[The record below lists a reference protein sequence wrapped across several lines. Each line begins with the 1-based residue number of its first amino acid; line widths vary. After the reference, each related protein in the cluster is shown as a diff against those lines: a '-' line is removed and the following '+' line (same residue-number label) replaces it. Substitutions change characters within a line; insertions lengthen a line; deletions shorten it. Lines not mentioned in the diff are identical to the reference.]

1 MVMQAAAWQRAAA
14 VLGVRSMNK
23 LFATVTNPV
32 PRSAPAVLS
41 TRCFV
46 RDLVMDALIG
56 VYAHERLK
64 PQRIRLNLDLDVIAP
79 GVTGEDMASVV
90 KGVVTQGHVTL
101 VETLAERIAARCLA
115 DARVAAAKVRVEKL
129 DVFPD
134 AASVGV
140 EIERARA

>member
-1 MVMQAAAWQRAAA
+1 
-14 VLGVRSMNK
+14 MNK
-23 LFATVTNPV
+23 LFATVTAPV
-32 PRSAPAVLS
+32 PRAASAALS
-41 TRCFV
+41 SRCFV

-79 GVTGEDMASVV
+79 GVTGEDMAAAVKAVV
-90 KGVVTQGHVTL
+90 SQGHVTL
-101 VETLAERIAARCLA
+101 IETLAERIAERCLA
-115 DARVAAAKVRVEKL
+115 DARVRSARVRVEKL

-140 EIERARA
+140 EIERARI

>member
-1 MVMQAAAWQRAAA
+1 
-14 VLGVRSMNK
+14 MNK
-23 LFATVTNPV
+23 LFATITA
-32 PRSAPAVLS
+32 SATASATAPAPRPAQTTTS

-56 VYAHERLK
+56 VYAHERIK
-64 PQRIRLNLDLDVIAP
+64 SQRIRLNLELDLAAP
-79 GVTGEDMASVV
+79 GVTGEDMAAVV
-90 KGVVTQGHVTL
+90 KGLVSQGHVTL
-101 VETLAERIAARCLA
+101 IETLAERIADRCLEDDRVSA
-115 DARVAAAKVRVEKL
+115 ARVRVEKL

>member
-1 MVMQAAAWQRAAA
+1 
-14 VLGVRSMNK
+14 MNK
-23 LFATVTNPV
+23 LFATITAPV

-46 RDLVMDALIG
+46 RDLVMDASIG
-56 VYAHERLK
+56 VYAHERRKL
-64 PQRIRLNLDLDVIAP
+64 QRIRLNLDLDVIAP
-79 GVTGEDMASVV
+79 GVTGEDMAAVARD
-90 KGVVTQGHVTL
+90 VVTQGHVTL
-101 VETLAERIAARCLA
+101 VETLAERIAERCLA
-115 DARVAAAKVRVEKL
+115 DARITSAKVRVEKL

>member
-1 MVMQAAAWQRAAA
+1 
-14 VLGVRSMNK
+14 MNK
-23 LFATVTNPV
+23 LFATVTAPV
-32 PRSAPAVLS
+32 PRAASAALS
-41 TRCFV
+41 SRCFV

-79 GVTGEDMASVV
+79 GVTGEDMAAAVKAVV
-90 KGVVTQGHVTL
+90 GQGHVTL
-101 VETLAERIAARCLA
+101 IETLAERIAERCLA
-115 DARVAAAKVRVEKL
+115 DARVRSARVRVEKL

-140 EIERARA
+140 EIERARI

>member
-1 MVMQAAAWQRAAA
+1 MIMQAAAWQPAAA
-14 VLGVRSMNK
+14 VLGVRLMNK
-23 LFATVTNPV
+23 LFATVTNPM

-56 VYAHERLK
+56 VYAHERVK
-64 PQRIRLNLDLDVIAP
+64 PQRIRLNLDLDVTAP

-115 DARVAAAKVRVEKL
+115 DARVATAKVRVEKL

>member
-1 MVMQAAAWQRAAA
+1 
-14 VLGVRSMNK
+14 MNK
-23 LFATVTNPV
+23 LFATVTAPV
-32 PRSAPAVLS
+32 PRSAPATLS

-64 PQRIRLNLDLDVIAP
+64 PQRIRLNLDLEVIAP
-79 GVTGEDMASVV
+79 GVTGEDMATIV

-115 DARVAAAKVRVEKL
+115 DARVTVAKVRVEKL

>member
-1 MVMQAAAWQRAAA
+1 
-14 VLGVRSMNK
+14 MNK
-23 LFATVTNPV
+23 LFATVTAPV

-46 RDLVMDALIG
+46 RDLVMEALIG

-64 PQRIRLNLDLDVIAP
+64 PQRIRLNLDLDVIAQ
-79 GVTGEDMASVV
+79 GVTGEDMAAVARTVV
-90 KGVVTQGHVTL
+90 GEGHVTL
-101 VETLAERIAARCLA
+101 VETLAERIAERCLS
-115 DARVAAAKVRVEKL
+115 DARVAAVRVRVEKL

>member
-1 MVMQAAAWQRAAA
+1 
-14 VLGVRSMNK
+14 MNK
-23 LFATVTNPV
+23 LFAAVTAPV
-32 PRSAPAVLS
+32 VRKSPAVLS

-46 RDLVMDALIG
+46 RDLVMEALIG

-64 PQRIRLNLDLDVIAP
+64 PQRIRLNLEVDVIAE
-79 GVTGEDMASVV
+79 GVTGEDMAATVRDVV
-90 KGVVTQGHVTL
+90 GEGHVTL
-101 VETLAERIAARCLA
+101 IETLAERIAERCLT
-115 DARVAAAKVRVEKL
+115 DARIASVKARVEKL